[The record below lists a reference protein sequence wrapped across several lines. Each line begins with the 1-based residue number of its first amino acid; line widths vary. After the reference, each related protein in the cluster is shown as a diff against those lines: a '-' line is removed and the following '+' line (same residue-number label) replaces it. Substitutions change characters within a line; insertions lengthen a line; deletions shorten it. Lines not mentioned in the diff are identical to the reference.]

1 MSIILTFLLWLTT
14 VTSVDGRLTV
24 DNMSPSLKRMEYAVR
39 GQVVIA
45 ADKLN
50 AALKAHTPDSEDF
63 DFEKILYTNIGNPQ
77 SVGQKELRWPR
88 QVLSLVQLPDEVGV
102 DHPDV
107 LKMYPKDAVK
117 RAKEIKLG
125 LGSGSGAYSHSKG
138 ARIIRDD
145 VAAFIKKRDEGVA
158 SDPEDIYL
166 TNGASS
172 AIENVM
178 KALIADPSCG
188 LMIPIPQY
196 PIYSALLDL
205 HNGQKVPYY
214 LDEEQCWDIN
224 IRELE
229 RSLTDALEAGINVVG
244 LVLINPGNPTGQVLS
259 KEGVQEVVRF
269 CAANDLVL
277 MSDEVYQENVYADTP
292 FYSSKRAAYDCGLLE
307 DDRLQLV
314 SFHSTSKGVFGEC
327 GCRGGYMELVG
338 FDQTVMDH
346 LYKLASSSLC
356 SSISGQVMM
365 SLMTRGPSKGD
376 ISFESHEL
384 EKSMIFESLKRRSKI
399 VQVGLNAVDG
409 MSCQP
414 AMGAMYCFPSI
425 QVPDGAIQA
434 AAEQGLPPDTFYALS
449 LLERTGVCVVP
460 ASGFGQRKGRFGFRT
475 TFLPQEEDLSNAVDA
490 IRQHHEEFS
499 LRYK

>member
-1 MSIILTFLLWLTT
+1 
-14 VTSVDGRLTV
+14 
-24 DNMSPSLKRMEYAVR
+24 MSPSLKRMEYAVR

-77 SVGQKELRWPR
+77 SVGQKELTWPR

-138 ARIIRDD
+138 ARAIRDD

-158 SDPEDIYL
+158 SDAEDIYL

-338 FDQTVMDH
+338 FDQTVKDH

-365 SLMTRGPSKGD
+365 SLMTRGPAKGD
-376 ISFESHEL
+376 ASYESHEL
-384 EKSMIFESLKRRSKI
+384 EKSLIYESLKRRSKI
-399 VQVGLNAVDG
+399 VQAGLNAVDG

-414 AMGAMYCFPSI
+414 AQGAMYCFPSI